1 MAYITH
7 LYIDLDFIHKFYDII
22 GLHQQI
28 LEQNLIKRTFY
39 LDEDSNYFWRILDP
53 SKPHM
58 TPYSL
63 ITTQGFINVSF
74 CLLENLSIDKTS
86 MPTVIFYKDN
96 YYEINKDN
104 YQKTLKI
111 PIYNTLVVALYWDN

>member
-58 TPYSL
+58 TSHSL